1 MNVLFPL
8 PRILLEQSLIPPQ
21 TLDELRSHG
30 IILSPA
36 QVSQLETHR
45 KELLAE
51 HERFEFDTWGL
62 RVLLEELAS
71 CETVCPNEFA
81 EVAQSAIAMFY
92 EIRDI
97 ADPAIDDQEI
107 AESIVGE
114 LVRKQGCIE
123 CLDSFELAASFFKQP
138 SLAEELA
145 QDEAESTY
153 CWNSEDWEYDEHAPG
168 WDGEAWEEDYE

>member
-1 MNVLFPL
+1 MNALFPL
-8 PRILLEQSLIPPQ
+8 PKILLEQSLIPPQ

-36 QVSQLETHR
+36 QISQLEAHR
-45 KELLAE
+45 KEQLAE

-62 RVLLEELAS
+62 RILLEDLAS
-71 CETVCPNEFA
+71 CEMVCPDEFA
-81 EVAQSAIAMFY
+81 SVAQSAIALFY
-92 EIRDI
+92 EVRDI
-97 ADPAIDDQEI
+97 ADPAISDQEI

-114 LVRKQGCIE
+114 LVQEQGCIE
-123 CLDSFELAASFFKQP
+123 RLDSFELAASLTEQP

-153 CWNSEDWEYDEHAPG
+153 CWNSEDWEYNEHAPG
-168 WDGEAWEEDYE
+168 WDGEAWEGDYE